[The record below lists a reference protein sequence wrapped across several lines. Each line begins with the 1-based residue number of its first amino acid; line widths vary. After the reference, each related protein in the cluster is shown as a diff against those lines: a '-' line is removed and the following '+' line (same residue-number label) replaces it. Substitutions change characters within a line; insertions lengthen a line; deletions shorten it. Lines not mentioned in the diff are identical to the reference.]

1 MRIFIDVGG
10 HYGETLNFALDPQWG
25 FDLIYSIEPCAACVS
40 VLRSFSDRRLRVEP
54 IALSDHN
61 GTAELQGAGLRGGS
75 LYAGKRVI
83 ERNENVIRA
92 ETITLV
98 RASEWFAA
106 KIPAGAEVFLKMN
119 CEGSEVD
126 ILSDLLDSGEIAKV
140 SNAYIDFDIRKVA
153 GQEHR
158 QAEIEAR
165 LRTAGLRYVSP
176 EEKGITVATW
186 LARDC
191 RPVKTSWRQA
201 LSHRLRLKAPMYARA
216 TNFAKL
222 LLPRQLYR
230 WIGHRYGRMARNASK
245 A

>member
-10 HYGETLNFALDPQWG
+10 HYGETLRFALDPQWG
-25 FDLIYSIEPCAACVS
+25 FDRIYSIEPCATCVA
-40 VLRSFSDRRLRVEP
+40 VLRSFSDKRLRVEP

-75 LYAGKRVI
+75 LYADKRVI
-83 ERNENVIRA
+83 ERNEIVIRA

-106 KIPAGAEVFLKMN
+106 NIPADAEVYLKMN

-126 ILSDLLDSGEIAKV
+126 ILSDLLDSGELVKIT
-140 SNAYIDFDIRKVA
+140 SAYIDFDIRKVA

-158 QAEIEAR
+158 QGEMEAR
-165 LRTAGLRYVSP
+165 LSQAGIRYVTP

-191 RPVKTSWRQA
+191 PRLKTSWRKA
-201 LSHRLRLKAPMYARA
+201 LSHHLRLDAPMYARA
-216 TNFAKL
+216 THAAKL
-222 LLPRQLYR
+222 LLPRQIYR
-230 WIGHRYGRMARNASK
+230 WIGHRYGRMARNARS